1 MKWANSTT
9 QLSNCVTPMAGV
21 CRIFA
26 SQLEGHKDFKLKVME
41 NTFTVEASKESQL
54 VASAMQTIMDEHQKL
69 TANIKSEEIAAL
81 MPAINKAKCIFL
93 MGAGRT
99 GLMIKASAMRLMHL
113 GYKVYV
119 VGETTTPAIN
129 EGDLLIA
136 GSGSGT
142 TGGIVRAAE
151 TAKKVGASVVCFTTD
166 ASSPLATL
174 ADYTV
179 TIPAAQ
185 KQERD
190 EAISK
195 QYAGSLFEQS
205 LLLSFDALIQA
216 LWDVDGSTASELWK
230 RHANME

>member
-1 MKWANSTT
+1 
-9 QLSNCVTPMAGV
+9 
-21 CRIFA
+21 
-26 SQLEGHKDFKLKVME
+26 ME
-41 NTFTVEASKESQL
+41 NTSTIEATQETEL
-54 VASAMQTIMDEHQKL
+54 VASAMQTIMDEHQRL
-69 TANIKSEEIAAL
+69 TAQIKSDEIAAL
-81 MPAINKAKCIFL
+81 MPAINKANRIFL

-99 GLMIKASAMRLMHL
+99 GLMMKASAMRLMHL
-113 GYKVYV
+113 GYTVFV
-119 VGETTTPAIN
+119 VGETTTPAID

-142 TGGIVRAAE
+142 TSGIVRAAE
-151 TAKKVGASVVCFTTD
+151 VAKNVGANVICFTT
-166 ASSPLATL
+166 SPTSPLATL

-185 KQERD
+185 KQARD
-190 EAISK
+190 EDVSK

-216 LWDVDGSTASELWK
+216 LWDIDGSTASELWK